1 MELFNL
7 EVTQQYIG
15 VLLRGLEITVM
26 LTFIVITLAGILAI
40 PVAVARMSRSLL
52 IRIPVD
58 AYVEIIRSTPILLQ
72 LIYIFYVLPG
82 LGIRLN
88 AMTAAIIG
96 LTVNYTAY
104 MSEVYR
110 GGIQA
115 IRRGQWD
122 AALALGM
129 TRALA
134 FRRIILPQ
142 AIRMLTPVLGNYFIS
157 LFKDTAIASVVTVQ
171 ELLFTGQII
180 SARTY
185 QYFPIYT
192 LTGILYFSVG
202 YPAALFVRYL
212 EKVMSQGYSGRRR
225 KRISLARF
233 KFLIPGRS
241 RNA

>member
-7 EVTQQYIG
+7 EVTRQYIG

-26 LTFIVITLAGILAI
+26 LTFIEITLAGVLAI
-40 PVAVARMSRSLL
+40 PVALARMSRSLL

-58 AYVEIIRSTPILLQ
+58 AYVEVIRAPPILLQ

-82 LGIRLN
+82 LGIKLN

-110 GGIQA
+110 GGINA

-142 AIRMLTPVLGNYFIS
+142 VLRMLTPVLGNYFIA

-192 LTGILYFSVG
+192 LTGALYFAVG

-212 EKVMSQGYSGRRR
+212 EKVMSQGYSRHR
-225 KRISLARF
+225 KRKFWARF
-233 KFLIPGRS
+233 KLIPNRS
-241 RNA
+241 GST